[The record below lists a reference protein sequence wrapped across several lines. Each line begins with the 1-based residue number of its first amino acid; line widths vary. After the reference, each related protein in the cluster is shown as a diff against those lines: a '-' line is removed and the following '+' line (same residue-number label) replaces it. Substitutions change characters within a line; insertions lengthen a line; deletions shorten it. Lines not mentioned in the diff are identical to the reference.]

1 LSSAGFLL
9 DVNVLVALCEEEHI
23 HHQKA
28 MRWFDAS
35 AGAGWGIC
43 PYSETGFLRLMTNPR
58 VGDHSFEEAS
68 TILADLTSLPG
79 FRFWPIS
86 HRSSDLIQPF
96 LARVYG
102 HQQIVDAVMFGL
114 ALKRGGV
121 FVTLDAAVRYLAG
134 PEFKSHLFVLD

>member
-96 LARVYG
+96 LARIYG

-114 ALKRGGV
+114 ALKMQGV
-121 FVTLDAAVRYLAG
+121 FVTLDTAVRYLAG
-134 PEFKSHLFVLD
+134 PEFKSHLLVLA